1 METIYMERGTPLP
14 RYFPLPQFILDVDIS
29 STSKILFAL
38 LLNRANL
45 SQKNVW
51 KDEDDH
57 VYCCYKIEDMAKDM
71 NKGLTAIKNSLNELT
86 KAGLLER
93 VRADFGRANRLYIK
107 IPIGVDMVS
116 KPPVMELENQ
126 QAVGHKSAP
135 NKARY
140 PSTNNYNKT
149 LNYNNQRDE
158 RFLDYS
164 FKEGESL

>member
-1 METIYMERGTPLP
+1 MERGTHLP
-14 RYFPLPQFILDVDIS
+14 RYFPLPQFLLDVDIS

-51 KDEDDH
+51 EDEAGH
-57 VYCCYKIEDMAKDM
+57 VYCVYTIEDMARDM

-86 KAGLLER
+86 REGLLER

-116 KPPVMELENQ
+116 KPAVIEPEMQ
-126 QAVGHKSAP
+126 QPVGHKSAP

-140 PSTNNYNKT
+140 PSTNNYTKT

-164 FKEGESL
+164 FKEVESL